1 MDPAEP
7 FALESVMRP
16 RPARRHTAVSLAAIL
31 AVAGNLAACTGAS
44 EVFSPP
50 PQPTKV
56 FANIP
61 YAAWENDDPGYRL
74 FPGDEMDVQV
84 PSAPELNKTVT
95 VQPDGRIS
103 LPLLDPLM
111 VSDRS
116 IVDAETIISTAYA
129 SQLIRPDV
137 TITVR
142 AQPLRVF
149 VGGEVSKPGVYDM
162 PGDIN
167 TLQAVVMAGGFTTTA
182 KRSQVVLIR
191 RGHAGKAMMRTVDLL
206 HGISDPGH
214 YDLVPLRRF
223 DVIYVPKSGVGEVGD
238 FVQQYIRNALP
249 VSIGFSYAT
258 GGLTG
263 F

>member
-1 MDPAEP
+1 
-7 FALESVMRP
+7 MRP
-16 RPARRHTAVSLAAIL
+16 FPARSRTALSLAALL
-31 AVAGNLAACTGAS
+31 AVAGELAACSSAS
-44 EVFSPP
+44 DVFTPP
-50 PQPTKV
+50 PQPTQV

-61 YAAWENDDPGYRL
+61 YAAWDNDDPGYRL
-74 FPGDEMDVQV
+74 FPGDEMDIQV
-84 PSAPELNKTVT
+84 HSAPELNKTVI

-103 LPLLDPLM
+103 LPLLDPLQ
-111 VSDRS
+111 VADRS

-129 SQLIRPDV
+129 SQLLHPDV
-137 TITVR
+137 TVTVR

-149 VGGEVSKPGVYDM
+149 VGGEVSKPGIYDM

-182 KRSQVVLIR
+182 KRSQIVLIR

-206 HGISDPGH
+206 HGVSDPGH

-223 DVIYVPKSGVGEVGD
+223 DVIYVPKTGVGEVGD

-249 VSIGFSYAT
+249 VSVGFSYAS

>member
-1 MDPAEP
+1 
-7 FALESVMRP
+7 MRP
-16 RPARRHTAVSLAAIL
+16 RTARSRTVVSLTVLMAL
-31 AVAGNLAACTGAS
+31 AGNLAACTS
-44 EVFSPP
+44 ETKEIFAPAP
-50 PQPTKV
+50 HPTQI

-61 YAAWENDDPGYRL
+61 YAAWNNDDPGYRL
-74 FPGDEMDVQV
+74 YPGDEMDVQV

-103 LPLLDPLM
+103 LPLLDPLQ
-111 VSDRS
+111 VADRS

-129 SQLIRPDV
+129 SQLLHPDV

-149 VGGEVSKPGVYDM
+149 VGGEVSKPGIYDM

-167 TLQAVVMAGGFTTTA
+167 TLQAVVMAGGFTTFA
-182 KRSQVVLIR
+182 KRSEVVLIR

-214 YDLVPLRRF
+214 FDLVPLRRF
-223 DVIYVPKSGVGEVGD
+223 DIIYVPKTGVAEVGD
-238 FVQQYIRNALP
+238 FVQQYIRDALP